1 VLPAGDPP
9 LTLLS
14 RTQHGVITTGV
25 WPITVRNMIT
35 VAAVVAS
42 VLLTGLAVFQILL
55 AAGRPLGRLA
65 WGGRHEVLP
74 VSLRIGSVV
83 SVVSYAVIAW
93 LLWRAVAQPGDAGPW
108 MWILTAFFGLGI
120 VMNAAS
126 RSRSERLVMTPVV
139 AALAACC
146 LLIALR

>member
-1 VLPAGDPP
+1 MRD
-9 LTLLS
+9 
-14 RTQHGVITTGV
+14 VI
-25 WPITVRNMIT
+25 IL
-35 VAAVVAS
+35 AAVVAS
-42 VLLTGLAVFQILL
+42 VLLACLAVFQMLL

>member
-1 VLPAGDPP
+1 
-9 LTLLS
+9 
-14 RTQHGVITTGV
+14 VITTGV

-42 VLLTGLAVFQILL
+42 VLLTGLAVLQILL

>member
-1 VLPAGDPP
+1 MLP
-9 LTLLS
+9 
-14 RTQHGVITTGV
+14 
-25 WPITVRNMIT
+25 

-42 VLLTGLAVFQILL
+42 VLLAGLAVFQILL

>member
-1 VLPAGDPP
+1 M
-9 LTLLS
+9 
-14 RTQHGVITTGV
+14 
-25 WPITVRNMIT
+25 WPITVRNVIT

-42 VLLTGLAVFQILL
+42 VLLAGLAVFQVLL
-55 AAGRPLGRLA
+55 AAGWPLGRLA

-139 AALAACC
+139 AALAACS